1 MYIKIISQEFEKYIT
16 SIFHWGVLQVRNYKK
31 LSLKVLLS
39 IYYFVTNFVK
49 SIIFFLEQTLS
60 QFVLTLYYFLSFLPR
75 LSYFQGHRRQWW
87 KFFRRWDFIYGLR
100 RGRFYFS
107 RAVPGGAHEHWRPR
121 DQSKGGEVSLVRQVG
136 PKILCSLTFFK

>member
-1 MYIKIISQEFEKYIT
+1 MPALLIKQIRERKMSGRKVLLTIPDPPGTAFKGSHDTIVRCIKTLQLCIIYIMYIKIISQEFEKYIT

-87 KFFRRWDFIYGLR
+87 KFFRR
-100 RGRFYFS
+100 
-107 RAVPGGAHEHWRPR
+107 
-121 DQSKGGEVSLVRQVG
+121 
-136 PKILCSLTFFK
+136 